1 MSLLS
6 CLIPLS
12 LCNKFVRNIFINK
25 MHVLNKDFI
34 HGSYFFPYIFIPYGS
49 FIYLFIYVRKR
60 RTYSIELLCSKCFF
74 KKIK

>member
-49 FIYLFIYVRKR
+49 FIYLFMSEKDVLTALNYYVQNV
-60 RTYSIELLCSKCFF
+60 F
-74 KKIK
+74 